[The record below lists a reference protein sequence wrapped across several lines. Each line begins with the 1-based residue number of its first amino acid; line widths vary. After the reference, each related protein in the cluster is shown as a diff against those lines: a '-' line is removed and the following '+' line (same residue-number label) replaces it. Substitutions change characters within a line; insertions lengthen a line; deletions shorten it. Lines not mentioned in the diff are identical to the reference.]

1 MQHPAIVGPPLAWSR
16 DFAVV
21 GVALGGL
28 APYFLLFDVSMA
40 LCGGLVGGLL
50 GAALG
55 GVSGW
60 AVEQL
65 RGVVP
70 LSVMLASMAAL
81 GGLWG
86 GAAGTLGAASGTV
99 FGEPGMLFGLALGG
113 CSGMVAIGLWFP
125 AYLFLSVRRDPTWP
139 AVLGAV
145 LCAPIAGWL
154 GLAALIVSTFGGW
167 LFLLPLAMWAG
178 SALDRSMARA
188 LETRPQPLLAA

>member
-1 MQHPAIVGPPLAWSR
+1 MQHPAVVGPPLTWSR
-16 DFAVV
+16 DFALV

-28 APYFLLFDVSMA
+28 APWFLLFDLSMA
-40 LCGGLVGGLL
+40 LSGGLVGGLL

-55 GVSGW
+55 GAAGW
-60 AVEQL
+60 LIEHL
-65 RGVVP
+65 RPVVP
-70 LSVMLASMAAL
+70 LSVMLATMAAL
-81 GGLWG
+81 GAVWG
-86 GAAGTLGAASGTV
+86 GAAGMLGAASGTV
-99 FGEPGMLFGLALGG
+99 FDEAGLLLGLALGG
-113 CSGMVAIGLWFP
+113 CSGMVVIGLWFP

-178 SALDRSMARA
+178 SALDRSMATAIEARS
-188 LETRPQPLLAA
+188 RPLLAA